1 MTTDPRHP
9 PPLPP
14 PHRSIPTTDGLLRAD
29 LYSIGNSK
37 PGDRSRV
44 VPLYHLVLVRLRD
57 GRTIADTRKTRHEAW
72 LVTPDAM
79 LMELSIPGDS
89 ERHIGI
95 DLRNSTCGEENF
107 RGPTEA
113 DVPLD
118 QLATLL

>member
-1 MTTDPRHP
+1 MSKP

-14 PHRSIPTTDGLLRAD
+14 PDRSIPTSDGLLRAD
-29 LYSIGNSK
+29 LYLSGHSE
-37 PGDRSRV
+37 PGARNRV

-57 GRTIADTRKTRHEAW
+57 GRVMADTRKTRHEVW
-72 LVTPDAM
+72 LVTPDGM

-95 DLRNSTCGEENF
+95 NMRNSTCGEENF
-107 RGPTEA
+107 RGPTDA

-118 QLATLL
+118 QLATIL